1 MTPERVLNGLLVWM
15 LMLVG
20 CASQPQPMS
29 EKPPAQPATLDPQA
43 VVALNNRAL
52 SLKDEGEFREAA
64 RLLRTGVEASPATPE
79 LHYNLAVITELYLLD
94 LETALAHYRRYRE
107 LTGDDDRQVAG
118 WMADLERRLQ

>member
-1 MTPERVLNGLLVWM
+1 MTPERVLSG
-15 LMLVG
+15 MLVVMLILAG
-20 CASQPQPMS
+20 CASQPRLEP
-29 EKPPAQPATLDPQA
+29 EKAPAQPASLDPQA

-64 RLLRTGVEASPATPE
+64 RLLRSGVEASPDTPE
-79 LHYNLAVITELYLLD
+79 LHYNLAVIAELYLLD